1 MTEIDNSSAA
11 QFREC
16 PWKFYECNLRNG
28 TGIEPIPPPGEGY
41 SPLEFGA
48 RMHERLEE
56 YYSNERL
63 YPPHA
68 NEILETESEL
78 MIQAYKARYP
88 DEHLDIVDVE
98 RTFKVQ
104 LPRLCPHC
112 YQGIV
117 RLQKEALSGAPLP
130 YCDACSDWVT
140 INYENHILVGK
151 TDLVIRNAEGK
162 LDIWD
167 HKTEKRGAKS
177 NLPQKWGARDQ
188 ASLYLWAAE
197 RLYPGEEIGNFYV
210 NVLTRQSDK
219 GQVGPSFPAERQKLE
234 RNVRA
239 IEIAIRDIV
248 IVADEIERYK
258 RIFKDGEWPSN
269 REQCYTFYPCE
280 FYQVHRYG
288 EDPSLII
295 EHKFRPKQEYLKL
308 EGLPIIQ

>member
-1 MTEIDNSSAA
+1 LTDLYGLQRRKMQIDNSIAA

-16 PWKFYECNLRNG
+16 PWKFYENNLRND
-28 TGIEPIPPPGEGY
+28 TGIEPIPPEGEGY

-63 YPPHA
+63 YPPHV

-78 MIQAYKARYP
+78 MLQAYKARYP
-88 DEHLDIVDVE
+88 NEQLDIVDVE
-98 RTFKVQ
+98 RTFKV
-104 LPRLCPHC
+104 
-112 YQGIV
+112 
-117 RLQKEALSGAPLP
+117 ALP
-130 YCDACSDWVT
+130 YHCPQCYNIPKGVALWCEYCGYGAAFPQHVL
-140 INYENHILVGK
+140 IGK
-151 TDLVIRNAEGK
+151 IDLVVRNAEGK

-188 ASLYLWAAE
+188 ASLYLGAAE
-197 RLYPGEEIGNFYV
+197 RLYPKEEIGNFYV
-210 NVLTRQSDK
+210 NILTRQSEK
-219 GQVGPSFPAERQKLE
+219 GQIGPSFPPERQKLE

-239 IEIAIRDIV
+239 IEIAVRDIV
-248 IVADEIERYK
+248 LVADEIERYK
-258 RIFKDGEWPSN
+258 KIFKDGEWPAN
-269 REQCYTFYPCE
+269 REKCYDWTYCPY
-280 FYQVHRYG
+280 YQIHRYG